1 MGKGPYLL
9 VVLDGWGIREE
20 TYGNAVALA
29 RTPNFDRYW
38 TTYPHTL
45 LRASGPA
52 VGLPEGQMG
61 NSEVGHLNLGAGR
74 IVYQDLLRIDRA
86 IEDGSFF
93 EIPAFVHA
101 VRTARDR
108 GKNLHLMGLL
118 SPGGVHSH
126 MRHLFALLD
135 LARRQGFGRVY
146 VHAFLDGRDVLPT
159 SGKGDVARL
168 LEVTASLGVG
178 TLATLIG
185 RYYAMDRDRRW
196 ERTEQAYRAIV
207 YGEGIPVRDPI
218 SALEEAYAAGETDEF
233 LRPRVLVDDEGRP
246 RVRLQ
251 DGDAVI
257 FFNFRP
263 DRARQLVHALVD
275 EEFHG
280 FDRGPGRPKDLY
292 VVTMTE
298 YEANLPVRV
307 AFPPEHLVRTAGE
320 VWAEAGLTQLR
331 IAETEKY
338 AHVTYFF
345 SGGREEPFPGER
357 RVLIPSPK
365 VATYDLKPE
374 MSAYEVADA
383 LLEILRKDPP
393 DVIVLNF
400 ANPDMVGH
408 SGKLEPTVRAVEAVD
423 ENLGRVVDAVLA
435 LGGVAFIT
443 ADHGNADMV
452 LTPEG
457 EPFTQHTLSPVP
469 FIVTLP
475 GIRLREG
482 GVLGDVV
489 PTMLDVMGIPKPPEM
504 TGTSLILREVGARSE
519 RE

>member
-1 MGKGPYLL
+1 MRKGPFLL

-20 TYGNAVALA
+20 TFGNAVALA
-29 RTPNFDRYW
+29 QTPNFDRYW
-38 TTYPHTL
+38 NTYPHTL
-45 LRASGPA
+45 LWAFGPA

-93 EIPAFVHA
+93 EIPAFVNA

-126 MRHLFALLD
+126 IRHLFALLD
-135 LARRQGFGRVY
+135 FTRRQGFGRVY
-146 VHAFLDGRDVLPT
+146 VHAFLDGRDVPPT
-159 SGKGDVARL
+159 SGRDDVARL
-168 LEVTASLGVG
+168 LEEMESLGVG

-207 YGEGIPVRDPI
+207 YGEGIPTSDPLA
-218 SALEEAYAAGETDEF
+218 ALDEAYANGETDEF
-233 LRPRVLVDDEGRP
+233 LRPRVLVGADERP

-263 DRARQLVHALVD
+263 DRARQITHALVD
-275 EEFHG
+275 EMFQG
-280 FDRGPGRPKDLY
+280 FDRGPDRPKNLY
-292 VVTMTE
+292 VATMTE

-307 AFPPEHLVRTAGE
+307 AFLPEHLVRTAGE

-345 SGGREEPFPGER
+345 SGGREDPFPGER

-374 MSAYEVADA
+374 MSAYEIADA
-383 LLEILRKDPP
+383 LLETFRKDPP

-408 SGKLEPTVRAVEAVD
+408 SGKLEPTIRAVEAVD

-452 LTPEG
+452 LTSEG
-457 EPFTQHTLSPVP
+457 NPFTQHTLSPVP
-469 FIVTLP
+469 LIITME
-475 GIRLREG
+475 GIHLRED

-489 PTMLDVMGIPKPPEM
+489 PTMLDVMGIPKPSEM
-504 TGTSLILREVGARSE
+504 TGNSLILREAGVRLEQG
-519 RE
+519 